1 MVGFCP
7 EMRDTFTAP
16 TVPSSD
22 GVVGVPVVLAA
33 FCCSW
38 GGCHRANDWLLLHL
52 YGRGGGGLKRDFHL
66 DAPVEETKLMELTLH
81 YFCYDQ
87 VKETSS
93 NREMLC
99 PQFSI
104 F

>member
-1 MVGFCP
+1 
-7 EMRDTFTAP
+7 
-16 TVPSSD
+16 
-22 GVVGVPVVLAA
+22 
-33 FCCSW
+33 
-38 GGCHRANDWLLLHL
+38 LHL
-52 YGRGGGGLKRDFHL
+52 YGRGGGGLKLDFHL

-93 NREMLC
+93 NREILC